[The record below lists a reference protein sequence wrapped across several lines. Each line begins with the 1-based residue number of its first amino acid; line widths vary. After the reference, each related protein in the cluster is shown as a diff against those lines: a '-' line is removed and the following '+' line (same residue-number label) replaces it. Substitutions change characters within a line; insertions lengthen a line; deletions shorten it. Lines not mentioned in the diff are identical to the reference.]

1 MLFFILPRR
10 RRVCPVFCFAEFC
23 FALFLFWVI
32 LVFINNELKY
42 YFILQLYNMKPTEIE
57 KEKERQKVIEEA
69 EALIRYKKYL
79 ELSKKMY

>member
-1 MLFFILPRR
+1 
-10 RRVCPVFCFAEFC
+10 
-23 FALFLFWVI
+23 
-32 LVFINNELKY
+32 
-42 YFILQLYNMKPTEIE
+42 MKPTEIE